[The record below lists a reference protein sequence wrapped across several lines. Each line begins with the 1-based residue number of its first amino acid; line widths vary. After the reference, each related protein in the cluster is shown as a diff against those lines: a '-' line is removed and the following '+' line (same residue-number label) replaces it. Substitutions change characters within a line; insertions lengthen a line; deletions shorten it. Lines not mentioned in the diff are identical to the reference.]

1 MSTQPPDPTSS
12 AAPHPAYA
20 AGPAT
25 SSFAPQVPARQPG
38 QSAPVTVDA
47 KKARSLTL
55 PYREL
60 AAFVLLGATA
70 AYLLAGFISLL
81 TSLDNNVLLN
91 AGGTF
96 GRFVNLQTI
105 LLPVLAVLVATHIDP
120 VVPKAK
126 VIVLVGLV
134 EYGVAALF
142 GLILLLASLIGDLDT
157 ESGLRATSA
166 LTIFL
171 TRLADLALLG
181 LVFFLVIRVYLGAYA
196 PPKPAPGVYGQPA
209 YPYGQQPGYQHPQQ
223 QYGYQ
228 QQTGSVP
235 QQPYQQQ
242 PAQHQQ
248 PTGGWSNPATT
259 GTGQVVPGAQQYA
272 AQPLAHPAAQAS
284 GAPAVGP
291 ASGAPAYNQQAAP
304 GYNPQST
311 GAPAF
316 NAQAAP
322 AQSPQSTGAPAFTAP
337 AFAPQPAAAEP
348 VSAAPASTPPLSSPF
363 ATYTAPSTQ
372 PVSAPPVTPPVSS
385 PPADGGAT
393 PSGGFAA
400 AGWPG
405 GSSTHPTSGA
415 ATGAPAAQQPA
426 EDTGAGAASPFGK
439 TGAFPE
445 AGTAAGPAGEPTAA
459 PAGQEPTAQIWAA
472 GETTAAHGIGGEPE
486 TQAAP
491 VSIAKADA
499 DPDATAASSPVSA
512 AAAETTGDVTGA
524 HAPAH
529 PGAEDVTQAHSPAH
543 DPDATEVFRPAGQ
556 EDPRPSTDHGDDD
569 ETQRTQAIP
578 PKH

>member
-12 AAPHPAYA
+12 AAPHAAYA

-25 SSFAPQVPARQPG
+25 SSFVPQVPPAQQPG
-38 QSAPVTVDA
+38 QSVQATVDA

-55 PYREL
+55 PFREL

-70 AYLLAGFISLL
+70 AFLLAGFISLL
-81 TSLDNNVLLN
+81 TSLDGNFLLS

-96 GRFVNLQTI
+96 GTFVNLQTI
-105 LLPVLAVLVATHIDP
+105 LLPILAVLVATHVDP

-134 EYGVAALF
+134 EYGIVALF
-142 GLILLLASLIGDLDT
+142 GLILLLASLIGDMDS

-171 TRLADLALLG
+171 TRLGGLALLG
-181 LVFFLVIRVYLGAYA
+181 LVLFLVIRVYLGAYA
-196 PPKPAPGVYGQPA
+196 PPKPPPGVYGQPA
-209 YPYGQQPGYQHPQQ
+209 YPYGQQPGYQYPQQ

-248 PTGGWSNPATT
+248 PTGSWTNPATT
-259 GTGQVVPGAQQYA
+259 GSGQVVPAAQPYA
-272 AQPLAHPAAQAS
+272 AQPGAYPAAQAS

-291 ASGAPAYNQQAAP
+291 ASGAPAYPQPAAQ

-316 NAQAAP
+316 NAQPAPVQHPQAA
-322 AQSPQSTGAPAFTAP
+322 GAP

-363 ATYTAPSTQ
+363 AAYTAPAAQ

-385 PPADGGAT
+385 PPADSGAT

-405 GSSTHPTSGA
+405 GASTHPTSGA

-426 EDTGAGAASPFGK
+426 EDTSDGAASPFGK
-439 TGAFPE
+439 TGAFPTAE
-445 AGTAAGPAGEPTAA
+445 TAAAPAAEPTV
-459 PAGQEPTAQIWAA
+459 PAGQEPTAQIWSA
-472 GETTAAHGIGGEPE
+472 GETTAAHGTVGEPE
-486 TQAAP
+486 TQSAAP

-499 DPDATAASSPVSA
+499 DPDATAAYAPVSA
-512 AAAETTGDVTGA
+512 APAETTGDVTQTNT
-524 HAPAH
+524 PAN
-529 PGAEDVTQAHSPAH
+529 

-556 EDPRPSTDHGDDD
+556 EKPATDQGDDD
-569 ETQRTQAIP
+569 ETQRTQVIP
-578 PKH
+578 PKD